1 MRHSGQ
7 SLPWTNGVEIIARKE
22 MQVSKICQACN
33 GMGTLRVMQID
44 KTPTDSECKICYS
57 KGEYVNFRHPP
68 RCPNCGNKRFVPLVF
83 GDHGRTFNC
92 PVCKYTQ
99 RFIVAQGGWL
109 KHGSTTIKKKP
120 TVEKQNI
127 IIGEITKLIEKLYD
141 LTGWKIEFNIKDPK
155 HKKKPTME
163 EKIKVAGMRYGK
175 TPDITKMLNETL
187 NEIKDAIEWRE
198 TYCRVDFYC
207 TNDIQP
213 NWIQVSILSD
223 DGILL
228 GNGPTEL
235 DAILDAYRAYIENK

>member
-1 MRHSGQ
+1 
-7 SLPWTNGVEIIARKE
+7 

-57 KGEYVNFRHPP
+57 KGEHVNFRHPP

-92 PVCKYTQ
+92 PSCKYTQ

-109 KHGSTTIKKKP
+109 KHGSTTIKKKTP
-120 TVEKQNI
+120 K
-127 IIGEITKLIEKLYD
+127 TKYSID
-141 LTGWKIEFNIKDPK
+141 
-155 HKKKPTME
+155 
-163 EKIKVAGMRYGK
+163 
-175 TPDITKMLNETL
+175 
-187 NEIKDAIEWRE
+187 EIKNAIEWRE

-207 TNDIQP
+207 TNEIQP
-213 NWIQVSILSD
+213 NWIQVSVLSD